1 LKKENRKLSEVE
13 EKKQSDE
20 VSRRDFLVGAG
31 TVVIGGAI
39 GAGLLSSCGETV
51 TTTVKETSTKTVP
64 TTVTV
69 GEGTPITVTETKTVD
84 GSGGTATVTETKTVT
99 DNGGSS
105 TSSFKID
112 KTVLKTFG
120 LNGFAN
126 GGAVACVDVKDGKWV
141 RTRPLHFDEKYT
153 ESELNPF
160 IINARGKTFK
170 KPLKSAI
177 SYFSMAYKQRVYS
190 PTRILYPLQRVDW
203 EPGGDPAKIN
213 AQNRG
218 KSKYKRIS
226 WDTATD
232 IIASELKRIQETYG
246 AYSILG
252 QGDGHGEAKC
262 VQGAH
267 GCQFK
272 LLDLMGGYTLQV
284 RNADSW
290 EGWYWGTKHVWGQG
304 AMGLLAPSNNS
315 LYDCL
320 LNTEMMIFMGSDHET
335 TGNFNGQ
342 DVCIYDQW
350 LKAVGIKFICI
361 SPDCNY
367 STAIHADK
375 WIPVLPNTDAA
386 LQLAIIYTWIKEDSY
401 DKDYIATH
409 TVGFDD
415 YIKPYVMGDEDGIE
429 KSPEW
434 ASPLCGVPE
443 WTIKALARAWAT
455 KVTSVGHNNGGG
467 MIRGP
472 YSHEAARF
480 EAVLLAMQ
488 GLGKPGVNQV
498 HHGYASPPN
507 QTSPSLRSA
516 SQVWWYGVLTPQI
529 IPKPLVM
536 KAILNPPVES
546 WGSTLLGA
554 QVADQFVK
562 YTYPIDEADGGT
574 RIHGIWC
581 DNPCYTACWNNSF
594 MCEDAFRDPS
604 IEFFLIQHP
613 WMQDDCW
620 FADIILPINTVAEED
635 DIMAGGGCLF
645 MTNKAIEPIGESKT
659 DYEAVCEVARK
670 VGLYDEYT
678 DGQSIEEKIK
688 YGWEISGCKDFISFE
703 DLNEIGYYMPPSKE
717 GWEQLPA
724 GVSAFYNDPVKNP
737 LATPTGKLE
746 LYSAALA
753 EHFPDDE
760 ERPPYPKWVTG
771 GPGKWHDESRLGE
784 RFKDYPLLMVSNH
797 PRWRSHAN
805 CDELPWFREI
815 PTCKVK
821 GYDGYMYEPIWIH
834 PTDADARGIKHGDI
848 IKMYNE
854 RGTVLGGAYVT
865 ERIIIGAVYQ
875 DHGAPIDPIT
885 DKLDRGGENNLISP
899 LNGPSPNCWG
909 NATSGFLVEVAKVE
923 PEEMQ
928 EWRNN
933 YPEAFNRDYDPNY
946 GLLFSSWIE
955 GGKV

>member
-1 LKKENRKLSEVE
+1 MKKEQNKLPEEKE
-13 EKKQSDE
+13 EKKQSGE

-31 TVVIGGAI
+31 TVVVGGAV
-39 GAGLLSSCGETV
+39 GAGLLSSCGDGEEKTITTTIEKTKTV
-51 TTTVKETSTKTVP
+51 TTTI
-64 TTVTV
+64 
-69 GEGTPITVTETKTVD
+69 GEGIPVTVTETKQV
-84 GSGGTATVTETKTVT
+84 GAGETVTRTTTITGTGEAG
-99 DNGGSS
+99 NC
-105 TSSFKID
+105 FKPD
-112 KTVLKTFG
+112 KTVIKTFG

-126 GGAVACVDVKDGKWV
+126 GGSLAYVDVKDGKWV
-141 RTRPLHFDEKYT
+141 RTRPVHYDDQYT
-153 ESELNPF
+153 ENELNPYV
-160 IINARGKTFK
+160 ITTNNGATFK
-170 KPLKSAI
+170 KPLKSPL

-190 PTRILYPLQRVDW
+190 PTRIKYPLQRVDW
-203 EPGGDPAKIN
+203 EPGGIN
-213 AQNRG
+213 VNPQNRG
-218 KSKYKRIS
+218 KSKYKRIT
-226 WDTATD
+226 WNEATD

-246 AYSILG
+246 YASILG

-320 LNTEMMIFMGSDHET
+320 MHTEMMIFMGSDHET
-335 TGNFNGQ
+335 TGNFNDQ
-342 DVCIYDQW
+342 SAPIYDQW
-350 LKAVGIKFICI
+350 LKAAGIKFVCI

-367 STAIHADK
+367 STVINGDK

-386 LQLAIIYTWIKEDSY
+386 LQLAIIYTWINEDSY
-401 DKDYIATH
+401 NKDYIASH

-415 YIKPYVMGDEDGIE
+415 YIKPYVMGDEDGIP
-429 KSPEW
+429 KTPEW
-434 ASPLCGVPE
+434 ASSLCGVPE
-443 WTIKALARAWAT
+443 WTIKALARAWASN
-455 KVTSVGHNNGGG
+455 VTSVGHNNGGG

-472 YSHEAARF
+472 YSHEPARL
-480 EAVLLAMQ
+480 EAVLLSMQ
-488 GLGKPGVNQV
+488 GLGAPGVNQV
-498 HHGYASPPN
+498 HHGYATPPN
-507 QTSPSLRSA
+507 ISSPSLRSA

-536 KAILNPPVES
+536 EAITNPPVES

-562 YTYPIDEADGGT
+562 YTYPIDEANGGAT
-574 RIHGIWC
+574 IHGIWC

-594 MCEDAFRDPS
+594 KCEEAFRDPS

-620 FADIILPINTVAEED
+620 FADIILPINTVAEET
-635 DIMAGGGCLF
+635 DIMAGSGALF
-645 MTNKAIEPIGESKT
+645 ITNQAIEPIGESKT
-659 DYEAVCEVARK
+659 DYEIACEVAKK

-678 DGQSIEEKIK
+678 DGETLEEKMK
-688 YGWEISGCKDFISFE
+688 YGWEISGCKDLISWE
-703 DLNEIGYYMPPSKE
+703 DLNEKGYYMPPTKDD
-717 GWEQLPA
+717 WEQTPA
-724 GVSAFYNDPVKNP
+724 GVIAFYTDPDANP

-771 GPGKWHDESRLGE
+771 GAGMWHDESRLGE
-784 RFKDYPLLMVSNH
+784 RFKTYPLLMVSNH

-834 PTDADARGIKHGDI
+834 PTDAAARGIEHGDI

-854 RGTVLGGAYVT
+854 RGTVLGGAYLT
-865 ERIIIGAVYQ
+865 ERIIVGAVYQ

-885 DKLDRGGENNLISP
+885 DKLDRGGENNCISP
-899 LNGPSPNCWG
+899 FHGPSPCCWG
-909 NATSGFLVEVAKVE
+909 NATSGFLVEVEKVDPNQME
-923 PEEMQ
+923 G
-928 EWRNN
+928 WRKT
-933 YPEAFNRDYDPNY
+933 YPEAFSRDYDPNY

-955 GGKV
+955 EGGTD